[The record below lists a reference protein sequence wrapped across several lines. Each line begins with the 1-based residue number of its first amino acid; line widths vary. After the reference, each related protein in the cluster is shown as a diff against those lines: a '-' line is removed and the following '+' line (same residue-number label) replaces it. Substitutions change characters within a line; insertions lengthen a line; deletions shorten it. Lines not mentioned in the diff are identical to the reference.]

1 MSHNHTNC
9 SIIHRP
15 GNAIYNLDSFLDAY
29 KTAFQRSWNLSID
42 RKLLAVRE
50 KPFPV
55 LRRKKSGWKYNNS
68 SPQPYG
74 FFSEFSSL
82 KTVHFTTMPCEPE
95 TGFGHKESKIFMPGL
110 KLLKHFCTFLFMS
123 FAKLFVRHELLGIN
137 VPVAA
142 RLIVLLPPFVFGYPW
157 RKLRMP
163 WLHCPPITHAKGFR
177 A

>member
-15 GNAIYNLDSFLDAY
+15 GNAIYNFHSFLDAY

-68 SPQPYG
+68 SPQLYG
-74 FFSEFSSL
+74 FFSEFSFL

-95 TGFGHKESKIFMPGL
+95 TALGHKESKISHQCINGIFYAR
-110 KLLKHFCTFLFMS
+110 FEDFETFLDV
-123 FAKLFVRHELLGIN
+123 FVYE
-137 VPVAA
+137 
-142 RLIVLLPPFVFGYPW
+142 F
-157 RKLRMP
+157 
-163 WLHCPPITHAKGFR
+163 C
-177 A
+177 